1 MKIASLLKDNSVHVS
16 CEVFPPKEFA
26 RVEEAKQVVRH
37 IAALRP
43 AYVSVTYGAAGNTP
57 QFTREL
63 AQTVQATG
71 VPALAHLTCIND
83 TVSKIGDVL
92 ESLTQAGVNS
102 VLALRGD
109 IPEGMG
115 FPQGDHFEH
124 AAELV
129 AYVKRRGGFCVGAAC
144 YPEGHPEAGNRAA
157 DLAYLKQKVD
167 AGVDFLTTQM
177 FFDNATLY
185 NFMYRALRAGIRV
198 PVTAGVMPVVNA
210 KQIKRIAALSGAT
223 LPARFWSIV
232 DRFGADPAAM
242 RQAGVAYATE
252 QIIDLIANG
261 VNNIHLYTMNRVDVA
276 QDVFRNLGSI
286 ISTQP
291 AQGA

>member
-1 MKIASLLKDNSVHVS
+1 MSIVKLLTAQGVHLS

-26 RVEEAKQVVRH
+26 RVEEVREVVRD
-37 IAALRP
+37 IAALSP

-57 QFTREL
+57 HFTREL
-63 AQTVQATG
+63 AQTVQAAG

-83 TVSKIGDVL
+83 TVSKIGEVLTEL
-92 ESLTQAGVNS
+92 ESAGLTN
-102 VLALRGD
+102 VLTLRGD
-109 IPEGMG
+109 IPAGAS
-115 FPQGDHFEH
+115 FPGGDHFEH

-129 AYVKRRGGFCVGAAC
+129 AYVKKRGGFCVGAAC
-144 YPEGHPEAGNRAA
+144 YPEGHPEAVNRAQ
-157 DLAYLKQKVD
+157 DLDYLKAKVD
-167 AGVDFLTTQM
+167 AGVDFLNTQM

-198 PVTAGVMPVVNA
+198 PISAGVMPVVNA
-210 KQIKRIAALSGAT
+210 KQIRRIAALSGAT

-232 DRFGADPAAM
+232 DRFGDDPASM

-276 QDVFRNLGSI
+276 SDVFRNLGAI
-286 ISTQP
+286 L
-291 AQGA
+291 GR

>member
-1 MKIASLLKDNSVHVS
+1 MNIAQMLSGSGVHLS

-26 RVEEAKQVVRH
+26 RVEEARAAVRG
-37 IAALRP
+37 IAALAP
-43 AYVSVTYGAAGNTP
+43 AYVSVTYGAAGKTP

-63 AQTVQATG
+63 GQTAQQGG

-83 TVSKIGDVL
+83 TVDKIGDVL
-92 ESLTQAGVNS
+92 QELEAAEVTN

-109 IPEGMG
+109 IPEGAT
-115 FPQGDHFEH
+115 FPTGEHFEH
-124 AAELV
+124 AAQLV
-129 AYVKRRGGFCVGAAC
+129 AHVKKRGGFCVGAAC
-144 YPEGHPEAGNRAA
+144 YPEGHPEAGSRAM
-157 DLAYLKQKVD
+157 DLVYLKAKVD

-198 PVTAGVMPVVNA
+198 PISAGVMPVVNA
-210 KQIKRIAALSGAT
+210 RQIRRIASLSGAT
-223 LPARFWSIV
+223 LPPRFWSIV
-232 DRFGADPAAM
+232 DRFGEDPASM

-276 QDVFRNLGSI
+276 QDVFHNLGVI
-286 ISTQP
+286 L
-291 AQGA
+291 AG

>member
-1 MKIASLLKDNSVHVS
+1 MNITSLLQDNRVHLS
-16 CEVFPPKEFA
+16 CEIFPPKESA
-26 RVEEAKQVVRH
+26 RVEEFKQVVLG
-37 IAALRP
+37 ITALKP

-57 QFTREL
+57 HFTREL
-63 AQTVQATG
+63 AQTVQEAG

-83 TVSKIGDVL
+83 TVSGIDAALAEL
-92 ESLTQAGVNS
+92 EAAGVDN

-109 IPEGMG
+109 IPAGAT
-115 FPQGDHFEH
+115 FPQGDHFTH

-129 AYVKRRGGFCVGAAC
+129 AYVKKRGGFCVGAAC

-185 NFMYRALRAGIRV
+185 NFMYRALGAGIAV
-198 PVTAGVMPVVNA
+198 PIGAGVMPVVNA

-276 QDVFRNLGSI
+276 QDVFRNLGAI
-286 ISTQP
+286 L
-291 AQGA
+291 AR

>member
-1 MKIASLLKDNSVHVS
+1 MKIVDLLLDNGIHLS

-26 RVEEAKQVVRH
+26 RVEEAREVVRD
-37 IAALRP
+37 ITALSP
-43 AYVSVTYGAAGNTP
+43 AYVSVTYGAAGKTP

-63 AQTVQATG
+63 SQTVQAAG

-83 TVSKIGDVL
+83 NVSKIGEVLHALEDVGI
-92 ESLTQAGVNS
+92 TN

-109 IPEGMG
+109 IPEGES
-115 FPQGDHFEH
+115 FPDGDHFEH

-129 AYVKRRGGFCVGAAC
+129 RYVKDRGGFCVGAAC
-144 YPEGHPEAGNRAA
+144 YPEGHPEAPNRAA
-157 DLAYLKQKVD
+157 DLDFLKAKVD

-185 NFMYRALRAGIRV
+185 NFMFRALRAGIRV
-198 PVTAGVMPVVNA
+198 PIGAGVMPVVNA
-210 KQIKRIAALSGAT
+210 RQIKRIAALSGAT
-223 LPARFWSIV
+223 LPPRFRSIV
-232 DRFGADPAAM
+232 DRFGDDPASM

-276 QDVFRNLGSI
+276 RDVFANLGAI
-286 ISTQP
+286 I
-291 AQGA
+291 GR

>member
-1 MKIASLLKDNSVHVS
+1 MQIVDLLKGEGVRLS

-26 RVEEAKQVVRH
+26 RVDEAKQVVRE

-57 QFTREL
+57 HFTREL
-63 AQTVQATG
+63 SQTVQAEN

-83 TVSKIGDVL
+83 TVSRIGEVL
-92 ESLTQAGVNS
+92 DELAQAGVTN

-109 IPEGMG
+109 IPPGAS
-115 FPQGDHFEH
+115 FPTGDHFEH
-124 AAELV
+124 AAELI
-129 AYVKRRGGFCVGAAC
+129 AYVKARGGFCIGAAC
-144 YPEGHPEAGNRAA
+144 YPEGHPEAANRAA

-167 AGVDFLTTQM
+167 AGVDFLTTQL

-185 NFMYRALRAGIRV
+185 HFMLRALKAGIDV
-198 PVTAGVMPVVNA
+198 PIGAGVMPVINA
-210 KQIKRIAALSGAT
+210 KQIKRIATLSGAT
-223 LPARFWSIV
+223 LPPRFWSIV
-232 DRFGADPAAM
+232 DRFGDDPASM

-261 VNNIHLYTMNRVDVA
+261 VRNIHLYTMNRVDVA
-276 QDVFRNLGSI
+276 QDVFRNLGAILQS
-286 ISTQP
+286 
-291 AQGA
+291 

>member
-1 MKIASLLKDNSVHVS
+1 MKIVDRLNDKGVHLS

-26 RVEEAKQVVRH
+26 RVDEARALVRE
-37 IAALRP
+37 IAALKP
-43 AYVSVTYGAAGNTP
+43 AYISVTYGAAGKTP

-63 AQTVQATG
+63 AQTALEEG
-71 VPALAHLTCIND
+71 VTALAHLTCIND
-83 TVSKIGDVL
+83 NVSKIDDVL
-92 ESLTQAGVNS
+92 NDLTAAGVNN

-109 IPEGMG
+109 IPEGAA
-115 FPQGDHFEH
+115 FPGGDHFEH

-129 AYVKRRGGFCVGAAC
+129 RYVKNRGDFCVGAAC
-144 YPEGHPEAGNRAA
+144 YPEGHPEAANRAD
-157 DLAYLKQKVD
+157 DLDHLKSKVD

-185 NFMYRALRAGIRV
+185 HFMYRALRAGIRV
-198 PVTAGVMPVVNA
+198 PVSVGIMPVINA
-210 KQIKRIAALSGAT
+210 KQIRRIAQLSGAT
-223 LPARFWSIV
+223 LPPRFWSIV
-232 DRFGADPAAM
+232 DRFGDNPASM

-276 QDVFRNLGSI
+276 QDVFRNLGAILS
-286 ISTQP
+286 
-291 AQGA
+291 A

>member
-1 MKIASLLKDNSVHVS
+1 MHIVDLLTDNNVHLS

-26 RVEEAKQVVRH
+26 RVEEARQVVRD

-43 AYVSVTYGAAGNTP
+43 AYVSVTYGAAGKTP

-63 AQTVQATG
+63 AQTVQDAG

-83 TVSKIGDVL
+83 TVPKIGDVL
-92 ESLTQAGVNS
+92 GDLEASGVSN

-109 IPEGMG
+109 IPEGAT
-115 FPQGDHFEH
+115 FPQGDHFTH

-129 AYVKRRGGFCVGAAC
+129 AYVKKRGGFCVGAAC

-157 DLAYLKQKVD
+157 DLARLKEKVD

-185 NFMYRALRAGIRV
+185 NFMYRALKAGIRV
-198 PVTAGVMPVVNA
+198 PIGAGVMPVVNA
-210 KQIKRIAALSGAT
+210 KQIRRIASLSGAS
-223 LPARFWSIV
+223 LPARFWSMV
-232 DRFGADPAAM
+232 DRFGDDPASM

-286 ISTQP
+286 IGY
-291 AQGA
+291 GAPKNA

>member
-1 MKIASLLKDNSVHVS
+1 MSIVKLLTTQGVHLS

-26 RVEEAKQVVRH
+26 RVEEVREVVRD
-37 IAALRP
+37 IAALSP

-57 QFTREL
+57 HFTREL
-63 AQTVQATG
+63 AQTVQAAG

-83 TVSKIGDVL
+83 TVSKIGEVL
-92 ESLTQAGVNS
+92 TELETAGVTN

-109 IPEGMG
+109 IPPGAS
-115 FPQGDHFEH
+115 FPSGDHFEH

-129 AYVKRRGGFCVGAAC
+129 SYVKARGGFCVGAAC
-144 YPEGHPEAGNRAA
+144 YPEGHPEAANRAQ
-157 DLAYLKQKVD
+157 DMDYLKAKVD
-167 AGVDFLTTQM
+167 AGVDFLNTQM

-198 PVTAGVMPVVNA
+198 PISAGVMPVVNA
-210 KQIKRIAALSGAT
+210 KQIRRIAALSGAS
-223 LPARFWSIV
+223 LPPRFWSIV
-232 DRFGADPAAM
+232 DRFGDDPASM

-261 VNNIHLYTMNRVDVA
+261 VNNIHLYTLNRVDVA
-276 QDVFRNLGSI
+276 GDVFRNLGAI
-286 ISTQP
+286 
-291 AQGA
+291 AGA

>member
-1 MKIASLLKDNSVHVS
+1 MRIVSLLQDNRVHLS
-16 CEVFPPKEFA
+16 CEIFPPKESAKVDEF
-26 RVEEAKQVVRH
+26 KQVVQD
-37 IAALRP
+37 IAALKP
-43 AYVSVTYGAAGNTP
+43 AYVSVTYGAAGKTP

-63 AQTVQATG
+63 AQAVQAAG

-83 TVSKIGDVL
+83 TVPKIGDVL
-92 ESLTQAGVNS
+92 DGLEAAGVGN

-109 IPEGMG
+109 IPEGAS
-115 FPQGDHFEH
+115 FPQGDHFEY

-129 AYVKRRGGFCVGAAC
+129 AYVKKRGGFCVGAAC
-144 YPEGHPEAGNRAA
+144 YPEGHPEAGNRAE
-157 DLAYLKQKVD
+157 DLAHLRQKVD

-185 NFMYRALRAGIRV
+185 NFMYRALNAGITV
-198 PVTAGVMPVVNA
+198 PIGAGVMPVVNA
-210 KQIKRIAALSGAT
+210 KQIKRIASLSGAT

-232 DRFGADPAAM
+232 DRFGDDPASM

-276 QDVFRNLGSI
+276 QDVFRNLGAI
-286 ISTQP
+286 L
-291 AQGA
+291 AR

>member
-1 MKIASLLKDNSVHVS
+1 MTRIDTLLSDAVTVS
-16 CEVFPPKEFA
+16 CEVFTPREFT
-26 RVEEAKQVVRH
+26 RVEDVKQIVRS
-37 IAALRP
+37 IAALKP
-43 AYVSVTYGAAGNTP
+43 LFISVTYGAAGLTP
-57 QFTREL
+57 HFTCEL
-63 AQTVQATG
+63 AKTVQEES

-92 ESLTQAGVNS
+92 DDLEAAGVCN

-109 IPEGMG
+109 IPEGAS

-129 AYVKRRGGFCVGAAC
+129 SYVKKRGGFCVGAAC

-157 DLAYLKQKVD
+157 DLARLKQKVD

-185 NFMYRALRAGIRV
+185 NFMYRALNAGIHV
-198 PVTAGVMPVVNA
+198 PIGAGVMPVVNA
-210 KQIKRIAALSGAT
+210 KQIKRIVALSGAT

-232 DRFGADPAAM
+232 DRFGDDPASM

-276 QDVFRNLGSI
+276 QDVFRNLGAI
-286 ISTQP
+286 L
-291 AQGA
+291 AR